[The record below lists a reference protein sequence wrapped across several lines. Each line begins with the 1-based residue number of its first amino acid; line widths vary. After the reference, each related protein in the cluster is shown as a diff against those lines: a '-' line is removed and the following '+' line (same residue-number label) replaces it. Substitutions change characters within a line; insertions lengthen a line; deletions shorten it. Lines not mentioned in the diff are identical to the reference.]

1 MRFSMSRRRVCPGEE
16 KRTLRKGALWNHD
29 VTGGRDVTKRRTLAV
44 GLLRAATYDLLKNA

>member
-29 VTGGRDVTKRRTLAV
+29 VTERRTLAV